1 MMGQTQVQQLERA
14 FNRNEAVLA
23 RWKSGDGM
31 LAGLLARD
39 ARLARAAEWMV
50 LRVSWS
56 DSAAERGMH
65 ALEILAHEGS
75 IARITPHHHAVL
87 SLNNHSK
94 KYNVIQK
101 RCKWSCDCPDH
112 LHRKAQC
119 KHILAVIY
127 YVVEREEAAL
137 GMHDTPPDQDA
148 GNRQDEQPDIHIE
161 EVPEYP
167 EKCIECRGDHIIKW
181 GFTGEGESR
190 RQRYKCKNPECE
202 CTFVYRGGF
211 ERMRKPVWAILRAF
225 NDFFKGHTPKD
236 VADTLAKGM
245 QIPELEQLMGHAAQG
260 VADAIGKLKCEVD
273 RSSIYRWFAKFIP
286 ITHEY
291 MRQIPIRT
299 GEHVAADEVCMS
311 GDDDEDENDAKKSAA
326 AHAQPKES
334 KEPDETLAAGDVHAA
349 HAQPKE
355 SKEPDETLAAGD
367 VHAAHAQPKESK
379 EPDETLAAGD
389 VHAAHAQPKES
400 KEPDET
406 LAAGDVH
413 AAHAQPK
420 ESKEPDETLAA
431 GDVHAAHAQPKES
444 KEPDETLAA
453 GDVHAAHAQPKESKE
468 PDETLAA
475 GDVHAAHAQPKESK
489 RKKWYLFSTTD
500 ILTRFCPAFE
510 MADHK
515 DGFNA
520 TNLLKETLRR
530 TGKVPAVFTTDCLP
544 SYIEAH
550 QAVFAAKNPLD
561 KHSVHVS
568 DSCLNNKKK
577 HNNFQ
582 ERFNGTY
589 RKFQH
594 PRQNIPSP
602 HSPLITGFFVYYNF
616 VRPHSSLNERTPA
629 EAAGVIIHGADKW
642 RTIIGN
648 ASLAA
653 RAREAGP

>member
-87 SLNNHSK
+87 SLNNSSK

-137 GMHDTPPDQDA
+137 GMRDTPPDQDA
-148 GNRQDEQPDIHIE
+148 GDRQDEQPDIHIE

-167 EKCIECRGDHIIKW
+167 EKCIECMGDHIIKW

-211 ERMRKPVWAILRAF
+211 ERMRKPIWAILRAF

-260 VADAIGKLKCEVD
+260 VADAVGKLKCEVD

-291 MRQIPIRT
+291 LRQIPIRI

-326 AHAQPKES
+326 ADAQPKEPE
-334 KEPDETLAAGDVHAA
+334 EPDETLAAGDVHAA

-355 SKEPDETLAAGD
+355 PEEPDETLAAGD
-367 VHAAHAQPKESK
+367 VHAAHAQPKEPE

-389 VHAAHAQPKES
+389 VHAAHAQPKEPE
-400 KEPDET
+400 EPDET

-420 ESKEPDETLAA
+420 EPEEPDETLAA
-431 GDVHAAHAQPKES
+431 GDVHAAHAQPKEP
-444 KEPDETLAA
+444 E
-453 GDVHAAHAQPKESKE
+453 E

-561 KHSVHVS
+561 KHSVHVG

-589 RKFQH
+589 RKFQR

-602 HSPLITGFFVYYNF
+602 RSPLITGFFVYYNF

>member
-349 HAQPKE
+349 HAPPE
-355 SKEPDETLAAGD
+355 EPKEPDETLAAGD
-367 VHAAHAQPKESK
+367 VHAAHAPPEEPK

-389 VHAAHAQPKES
+389 VHAAHAPPEEP

-413 AAHAQPK
+413 AAHAPP
-420 ESKEPDETLAA
+420 EEP
-431 GDVHAAHAQPKES
+431 
-444 KEPDETLAA
+444 
-453 GDVHAAHAQPKESKE
+453 KE

-561 KHSVHVS
+561 KHSVHIS

>member
-56 DSAAERGMH
+56 DSAAERGMR

-444 KEPDETLAA
+444 K
-453 GDVHAAHAQPKESKE
+453 
-468 PDETLAA
+468 
-475 GDVHAAHAQPKESK
+475 

>member
-87 SLNNHSK
+87 SLNNPSK

-453 GDVHAAHAQPKESKE
+453 GDVHAAHAQPKESK
-468 PDETLAA
+468 
-475 GDVHAAHAQPKESK
+475 

>member
-1 MMGQTQVQQLERA
+1 MMGQTQVQRLERA

-87 SLNNHSK
+87 SLNNPSK

-101 RCKWSCDCPDH
+101 RCRWSCDCPDH

-326 AHAQPKES
+326 ADAQP

-349 HAQPKE
+349 HAPPE
-355 SKEPDETLAAGD
+355 EPKEPDETF
-367 VHAAHAQPKESK
+367 
-379 EPDETLAAGD
+379 
-389 VHAAHAQPKES
+389 
-400 KEPDET
+400 
-406 LAAGDVH
+406 
-413 AAHAQPK
+413 
-420 ESKEPDETLAA
+420 
-431 GDVHAAHAQPKES
+431 
-444 KEPDETLAA
+444 
-453 GDVHAAHAQPKESKE
+453 
-468 PDETLAA
+468 AA

-561 KHSVHVS
+561 KHSVHIS

>member
-1 MMGQTQVQQLERA
+1 MERA

-87 SLNNHSK
+87 SLNNPSK

-101 RCKWSCDCPDH
+101 RCRWSCDCPDH

-167 EKCIECRGDHIIKW
+167 EKCIECMGDHIIKW

-326 AHAQPKES
+326 AHAPPEEP
-334 KEPDETLAAGDVHAA
+334 KEPDETLAAGDA
-349 HAQPKE
+349 
-355 SKEPDETLAAGD
+355 
-367 VHAAHAQPKESK
+367 
-379 EPDETLAAGD
+379 
-389 VHAAHAQPKES
+389 
-400 KEPDET
+400 
-406 LAAGDVH
+406 
-413 AAHAQPK
+413 
-420 ESKEPDETLAA
+420 
-431 GDVHAAHAQPKES
+431 
-444 KEPDETLAA
+444 
-453 GDVHAAHAQPKESKE
+453 
-468 PDETLAA
+468 
-475 GDVHAAHAQPKESK
+475 HAAHAQPKESK

-561 KHSVHVS
+561 KHSVHIS

>member
-349 HAQPKE
+349 HAPPE
-355 SKEPDETLAAGD
+355 EPKEPDETLAAGD
-367 VHAAHAQPKESK
+367 VHAAHAPPEEPK

-389 VHAAHAQPKES
+389 VHAAHAPPE
-400 KEPDET
+400 EP
-406 LAAGDVH
+406 
-413 AAHAQPK
+413 
-420 ESKEPDETLAA
+420 
-431 GDVHAAHAQPKES
+431 
-444 KEPDETLAA
+444 
-453 GDVHAAHAQPKESKE
+453 KE

-561 KHSVHVS
+561 KHSVHIS

>member
-87 SLNNHSK
+87 SLNNPSK

-167 EKCIECRGDHIIKW
+167 EKCIECMGDHIIKW

-453 GDVHAAHAQPKESKE
+453 GDVHAAHAQPKESK
-468 PDETLAA
+468 
-475 GDVHAAHAQPKESK
+475 

-561 KHSVHVS
+561 KHSVHIS

>member
-1 MMGQTQVQQLERA
+1 MERA

-167 EKCIECRGDHIIKW
+167 EKCIECMGDHIIKW

-291 MRQIPIRT
+291 LRQIPIRT

-326 AHAQPKES
+326 ADAPPEEP

-349 HAQPKE
+349 HAPSE
-355 SKEPDETLAAGD
+355 EPKEPDETLAAGD
-367 VHAAHAQPKESK
+367 VHAAHAPSEEPK

-389 VHAAHAQPKES
+389 VHAAHAPSEEP

-413 AAHAQPK
+413 AAHAPS
-420 ESKEPDETLAA
+420 EEPKEPDETLAA
-431 GDVHAAHAQPKES
+431 GDVHAAHAPSEEP

-453 GDVHAAHAQPKESKE
+453 GDVHAAHAPSEEPKE

-530 TGKVPAVFTTDCLP
+530 TGKVPAVFTTDCPP

-561 KHSVHVS
+561 KHSVHIS

-653 RAREAGP
+653 RAREAEP

>member
-87 SLNNHSK
+87 SLNNPSK

-167 EKCIECRGDHIIKW
+167 EKCIECMGDHIIKW

-291 MRQIPIRT
+291 LRQIPIRT

-311 GDDDEDENDAKKSAA
+311 GDDEDENDAKKSAA
-326 AHAQPKES
+326 ADAPPEEP
-334 KEPDETLAAGDVHAA
+334 KEPDETLAAEDAHAA
-349 HAQPKE
+349 HAPPEK
-355 SKEPDETLAAGD
+355 
-367 VHAAHAQPKESK
+367 
-379 EPDETLAAGD
+379 
-389 VHAAHAQPKES
+389 
-400 KEPDET
+400 
-406 LAAGDVH
+406 
-413 AAHAQPK
+413 
-420 ESKEPDETLAA
+420 
-431 GDVHAAHAQPKES
+431 
-444 KEPDETLAA
+444 
-453 GDVHAAHAQPKESKE
+453 
-468 PDETLAA
+468 
-475 GDVHAAHAQPKESK
+475 SK
-489 RKKWYLFSTTD
+489 RKKRYLFSTTE
-500 ILTRFCPAFE
+500 ISTRFCLAFE

-520 TNLLKETLRR
+520 TNLLKETRR
-530 TGKVPAVFTTDCLP
+530 RMGKVPAVFTTDCLP
-544 SYIEAH
+544 SYIKAH

-561 KHSVHVS
+561 KHSVHIS

-589 RKFQH
+589 RKSQR

-602 HSPLITGFFVYYNF
+602 RSPLITGFFVYYNF

-629 EAAGVIIHGADKW
+629 EAAGIIIHGADKW

>member
-101 RCKWSCDCPDH
+101 RCRWSCDCPDH

-326 AHAQPKES
+326 ADAQP

-349 HAQPKE
+349 HAPPE
-355 SKEPDETLAAGD
+355 EP
-367 VHAAHAQPKESK
+367 
-379 EPDETLAAGD
+379 
-389 VHAAHAQPKES
+389 
-400 KEPDET
+400 
-406 LAAGDVH
+406 
-413 AAHAQPK
+413 
-420 ESKEPDETLAA
+420 
-431 GDVHAAHAQPKES
+431 
-444 KEPDETLAA
+444 
-453 GDVHAAHAQPKESKE
+453 KE

-561 KHSVHVS
+561 KHSVHIS